1 MVWCSLAV
9 VIMVI
14 VTGGRYD
21 TQVPVDED
29 EDGVVLHVMMD
40 GFIIL
45 LDVGPTKVQH
55 ITNSK
60 IRSTDLSFPSSCLC
74 RLRTQ

>member
-1 MVWCSLAV
+1 
-9 VIMVI
+9 MVI

-60 IRSTDLSFPSSCLC
+60 SVRRICPSLPAVCVGSEPNESV
-74 RLRTQ
+74 TIMN

>member
-1 MVWCSLAV
+1 
-9 VIMVI
+9 MVI

-60 IRSTDLSFPSSCLC
+60 SVRPIFFVLPFQLSV
-74 RLRTQ
+74 